1 MILKSD
7 FYELAQMSDQD
18 EAQRLETLLT
28 QIGALTMHAGS
39 THALVKVEVL
49 MAAMRVHGQE

>member
-1 MILKSD
+1 
-7 FYELAQMSDQD
+7 MSDQD